1 MTLALWLERLWHDL
15 KYGCRT
21 FARAPGF
28 TAIAILSIAC
38 GTGANVAMFSVADAL
53 LLRPLPV
60 PHPDE
65 LLVVGMRTDR
75 GFEVTA
81 ASYPDYADIRSR
93 SQSFDGMLAYTLRW
107 TGVSIAPGAAPQ
119 VKVLHLVSA
128 NFFDVLQIRP
138 AIGRTFAAEEERVPG
153 RDAVAVLSHGM
164 WQQQYGGD
172 PAILGRTIRISGV
185 NFTIVGV
192 TPERFTGLE
201 TRGIFETVYVPLAI
215 APSLGDEPIRGL
227 LTARDLRLLTVR
239 GRLKRSI
246 GIAEARAELTAIGTD
261 LERAHPATNADRPL
275 IAQTELEARFADR
288 LDAGL
293 VLLLTILST
302 VVLGVACANVA
313 GLLASRAPL
322 RAREIALRLAMGAER
337 GRLIRQLIT
346 ESLALAIAGGVCG
359 LAVGRAGIVVL
370 QQMQYPSDT
379 IQPPQ
384 WQLDDRALL
393 FSLVLAMSSAF
404 LFGIGPAL
412 QTTRVDLTGA
422 IRVGD
427 VALPGRWRL
436 TGRTTLVAIQVALSL
451 VLITIAVFTLQ
462 VFRRVSENGP
472 GFRVTQMAKV
482 SVDTGHRQYSDSQT
496 TALVEQA
503 VQAARRLPG
512 VTSATV
518 TSRMPLWGVETI
530 SIVPEGDHMLD
541 GQGGVRTIVASVDDD
556 YFATMEIPVLR
567 GRGFRPTDTIEAP
580 RVAIV
585 NETLARRY
593 WPGRDAVGSR
603 FRLGGDAQSWV
614 QVVGVARDSKYF
626 YVVEP
631 AQEALYLP
639 FRQEPR
645 GTIVVL
651 AATAGDSLST
661 VRPLREIVRTLDPEL
676 PIAEA
681 QTIEAFY
688 AARAT
693 GFLKIATEMV
703 GGIGLMGTALTMVGL
718 YGLVSFSVARRTREI
733 GIRMAIGAT
742 YAHVLKMI
750 LRQGMRPAWSGL
762 GAGLILSIAA
772 TRLMPSLFPT
782 ADRYDPR
789 TFLIVVPALL
799 AVTLLAAFV
808 PARRAARVD
817 PNLALRH
824 E

>member
-1 MTLALWLERLWHDL
+1 MKPGDVVADLGAGAGPFVVPFAKAVSPKGKVYAVDVDRNFFPYIEKRVKAAAVGNVQTVLGEFTDPKLPSSDVDVAFMHDVLHHIEDRAGYLKAVAKYPRARRAHRDHRLPRGAEPAQRSAEPDREQGTGSEVAGGRGVEASRGHHPVHGEVVPGLRQGPMTLALWLERLWHDVR
-15 KYGCRT
+15 YGCRT

-81 ASYPDYADIRSR
+81 ASYPDYTDIRNR

-107 TGVSIAPGAAPQ
+107 TGVSVGPGAAPQ

-128 NFFDVLQIRP
+128 NFFDVLRIRP

-201 TRGIFETVYVPLAI
+201 TRGIFETVYVPLAM
-215 APSLGDEPIRGL
+215 APALGDEPIRAI

-239 GRLKRSI
+239 GRLKRGT

-261 LERAHPATNADRPL
+261 LERAYPATNADRPL

-322 RAREIALRLAMGAER
+322 RAREIALRLAMGAGR

-346 ESLALAIAGGVCG
+346 ESLALAVAGGVCG
-359 LAVGRAGIVVL
+359 LAVGRAGIVIL
-370 QQMQYPSDT
+370 QQMQYPNDT

-384 WQLDDRALL
+384 WQLDERALL
-393 FSLVLAMSSAF
+393 FSLLLATGSAF
-404 LFGIGPAL
+404 LFGLGPAL

-427 VALPGRWRL
+427 VGLPGRWRL
-436 TGRTTLVAIQVALSL
+436 TGRTTLVAIQ
-451 VLITIAVFTLQ
+451 
-462 VFRRVSENGP
+462 
-472 GFRVTQMAKV
+472 
-482 SVDTGHRQYSDSQT
+482 
-496 TALVEQA
+496 
-503 VQAARRLPG
+503 
-512 VTSATV
+512 
-518 TSRMPLWGVETI
+518 SR
-530 SIVPEGDHMLD
+530 
-541 GQGGVRTIVASVDDD
+541 
-556 YFATMEIPVLR
+556 
-567 GRGFRPTDTIEAP
+567 
-580 RVAIV
+580 
-585 NETLARRY
+585 
-593 WPGRDAVGSR
+593 SR
-603 FRLGGDAQSWV
+603 WC
-614 QVVGVARDSKYF
+614 
-626 YVVEP
+626 
-631 AQEALYLP
+631 
-639 FRQEPR
+639 
-645 GTIVVL
+645 
-651 AATAGDSLST
+651 
-661 VRPLREIVRTLDPEL
+661 
-676 PIAEA
+676 
-681 QTIEAFY
+681 
-688 AARAT
+688 
-693 GFLKIATEMV
+693 
-703 GGIGLMGTALTMVGL
+703 
-718 YGLVSFSVARRTREI
+718 
-733 GIRMAIGAT
+733 
-742 YAHVLKMI
+742 
-750 LRQGMRPAWSGL
+750 
-762 GAGLILSIAA
+762 
-772 TRLMPSLFPT
+772 
-782 ADRYDPR
+782 
-789 TFLIVVPALL
+789 
-799 AVTLLAAFV
+799 
-808 PARRAARVD
+808 
-817 PNLALRH
+817 
-824 E
+824 